1 MSKLQQ
7 INVFLNEK
15 LKAVPLEIS
24 VVVKKTIAEYQ
35 EEIYRLKQANAHLQ
49 QLTLTEEEVNPEQQH
64 YEQEWSANLGPVE
77 PDAEE
82 SIWNSI
88 NIITVENQTEFDG
101 ESYRESDSTSEY
113 QPPSEVNPDSDN
125 SESDHGKEDEGE
137 NRIPLSRLK
146 PLKSKRGRGRPRK
159 EARELPDLKCD
170 LCGKC
175 FATAGGLRRH
185 QQNWH
190 SEERPKGRPRKE
202 TSELPD
208 LKCDVC
214 GKCLATARSLKRHRQ
229 NRHLE
234 ERPRGRPRKETSE
247 LPDLK

>member
-35 EEIYRLKQANAHLQ
+35 EEIYRLKQANARLRRLLDLVFKPEIKLHRFADLQ

-88 NIITVENQTEFDG
+88 NIITVENQTEFDVFWVL
-101 ESYRESDSTSEY
+101 SWLCL
-113 QPPSEVNPDSDN
+113 NLNNKKLN
-125 SESDHGKEDEGE
+125 SCGQKVPGFPLKMKMGLE
-137 NRIPLSRLK
+137 NRSNKRLPMVWYTQVLSPLWS
-146 PLKSKRGRGRPRK
+146 PLLDPLQTPR
-159 EARELPDLKCD
+159 
-170 LCGKC
+170 
-175 FATAGGLRRH
+175 TQSY
-185 QQNWH
+185 QQ
-190 SEERPKGRPRKE
+190 
-202 TSELPD
+202 L
-208 LKCDVC
+208 
-214 GKCLATARSLKRHRQ
+214 
-229 NRHLE
+229 
-234 ERPRGRPRKETSE
+234 
-247 LPDLK
+247 